1 MVSKSK
7 KLKNSKKSTTVLY
20 KNNVTILYQD
30 AKGKYRLLSKHN
42 NTGDGLLFLIAKAAQ
57 GIFDSNLVPRYLGAQ
72 YLDEETKTLKPAFLQ
87 LVERSKAPVL
97 YSSEDSTGQTLHS
110 VPDTVEYSFVIPA
123 GTIFTD
129 TNVKKFCLY
138 NNYVNSDNMGE
149 MHPQA
154 LCAELDV
161 EDQSLNNQ
169 DTGNLI
175 VYWRIAFS
183 DVVELEEDVE

>member
-1 MVSKSK
+1 MASKNK
-7 KLKNSKKSTTVLY
+7 KLKDTKKSTTVLY

-42 NTGDGLLFLIAKAAQ
+42 NTGDGLLFLVAKAAQ
-57 GIFDSNLVPRYLGAQ
+57 GIFDANLVPRYLGAQ
-72 YLDEETKTLKPAFLQ
+72 YVDPDTKALKPAFLQ

-97 YSSEDSTGQTLHS
+97 YSSENSDGQALHG

-123 GTIFTD
+123 GTIISSV
-129 TNVKKFCLY
+129 NVEKFCLY
-138 NNYVNSDNMGE
+138 NNYVNSNMGE
-149 MHPQA
+149 THPQA
-154 LCAELDV
+154 ICAELNV
-161 EDQSLNNQ
+161 ADQALNNQ

-183 DVVELEEDVE
+183 DIMNIEEDVE

>member
-1 MVSKSK
+1 MASKNK
-7 KLKNSKKSTTVLY
+7 KIKDTKKSTTVLY

-42 NTGDGLLFLIAKAAQ
+42 NTGDGLLFLMAKAAQ
-57 GIFDSNLVPRYLGAQ
+57 GIFDANLIPRYLGAQ
-72 YLDEETKTLKPAFLQ
+72 YTDPNTKTLEPAFLQ

-97 YSSEDSTGQTLHS
+97 YASEDLGGQTLS
-110 VPDTVEYSFVIPA
+110 GVPDTVEYSFIIPA
-123 GTIFTD
+123 GTIISS
-129 TNVKKFCLY
+129 TNVEKFCLY
-138 NNYVNSDNMGE
+138 NNYVNSNMGQT
-149 MHPQA
+149 HPLA

-161 EDQSLNNQ
+161 SMEGLTNQ

-183 DVVELEEDVE
+183 DIMDIEEDVE